1 MCINS
6 FVVRLKGLFV
16 FILMGTA
23 NFATYASFQKTEG
36 DSIKISAKVGALI
49 KQAKY
54 VEAVN
59 LADLGI
65 AEQLGKSIL
74 DSLEIAKIYIEK
86 VRALQ
91 HQQESARVK
100 KNCDKGITYCPKTQ
114 DGLNLKGILYYKK
127 AYPKGDMLLFELSNV
142 RSMDKAVNILSQLEK
157 PNWNFSLGGY
167 RYLAESMAH
176 RGNYD
181 SAERYHRLFANL
193 YAKFLQD
200 TVASSEEIKQIV
212 TNYRMLVPY
221 NKVNINYS
229 KRGSSQKDS
238 IKMMQALDALNKQHN
253 SSTFDVVN
261 EGIYYTHGLYCVAD
275 WYLIRKKGKEIG
287 AKDIEQALKHINRA
301 IQLVKTQHYPGNLF
315 QYNYAKCKALTFA
328 NKLSEAE
335 VLIEELL
342 FFFRK
347 SENFP
352 FFLAQKGLIKAKMQQ
367 KDSALSI
374 FHNAIMG
381 IPGNDGLTENYSNFK
396 PTDNF
401 GHTKLILRIAEE
413 LNTHYGDD
421 PEVEKRIAKLYDIS
435 LSQFEKSYS
444 QRQFNK
450 TYQTLLA
457 QISKGVLTAGEEER
471 TINDTDFL
479 NRLETI
485 RNKLAW
491 KRFGQN
497 RLSDNLTELDS
508 LQERKLQL
516 KGLLVDAKAKQ
527 NIGQQDSLDALLDK
541 TVRFTNEAFPS
552 LNLFTEK
559 PFDLDGL
566 QHALA
571 QEETILKYVLLD
583 GFCAIYTIGKENVLL
598 DLVPWGDQEKE
609 LVNTYVTK
617 LKKQGFNVQIAEKLS
632 KLLLPR
638 TLGKETHL
646 IINPDGELYRIP
658 FETLEQNG
666 RLLIDEHDVSYTSNL
681 GFVHPI
687 ANAKNEG
694 QDLAIYVPDYGDN
707 TAVMPTRSGNWVN
720 LEGAKE
726 EAKSISA
733 LFSSTVFKGRDL
745 TKNDFLKTAPKA
757 DLIHLAMHA
766 QVDNI
771 TPGLSHLVF
780 GTNSEEH
787 EKNLYLDE
795 LYEMR
800 LKADLAVLSSCNTGI
815 GKENA
820 GRGMESFQ
828 RAFTF
833 AGVPATVASLWEVP
847 DITTKEIIV
856 GFYENLSKGLS
867 KSEALRRAKNN
878 FRDKYAKTEFA
889 EPYYWAGF
897 VVYGEYAPVTE
908 PSNQLPYLIGIA
920 LLAILIMLV
929 FFRNWTNSKP
939 NQNKS

>member
-1 MCINS
+1 MCNNS
-6 FVVRLKGLFV
+6 FILRSKGFLFFV
-16 FILMGTA
+16 LTLAA
-23 NFATYASFQKTEG
+23 NFATHASPQEVKQ
-36 DSIKISAKVGALI
+36 DSTKISAKVGALVE
-49 KQAKY
+49 QAKY
-54 VEAVN
+54 TEAVN
-59 LADLGI
+59 LAEQGI
-65 AEQLGKSIL
+65 AKQLGKSIL
-74 DSLEIAKIYIEK
+74 DSLEIAKIYNEK

-91 HQQESARVK
+91 KLQEGTRVK
-100 KNCDKGITYCPKTQ
+100 KNCDRGIAYCPNTQ
-114 DGLNLKGILYYKK
+114 EGLNLKGVLYYKR

-142 RSMDKAVNILSQLEK
+142 RSMDKAVDILSQLEK
-157 PNWNFSLGGY
+157 PDWNFSLGGY
-167 RYLAESMAH
+167 RYLAEGMAH

-200 TVASSEEIKQIV
+200 TIVSSEEMKQII

-229 KRGSSQKDS
+229 RRGSSQKDS
-238 IKMMQALDALNKQHN
+238 VKMMQALDALNKQHH
-253 SSTFDVVN
+253 SSTFDIVN

-275 WYLIRKKGKEIG
+275 WYLIRKKGNEIG
-287 AKDIEQALKHINRA
+287 TKDIEQALKHINRA
-301 IQLVKTQHYPGNLF
+301 IQLVQQKQYPGNLF
-315 QYNYAKCKALTFA
+315 QYNYVKCKALTFA
-328 NKLSEAE
+328 NEFREAE

-367 KDSALSI
+367 KDSALFI
-374 FHNAIMG
+374 FHSAIKG
-381 IPGNDGLTENYSNFK
+381 IPGNEGLTENYSNFK

-413 LNTHYGDD
+413 LNTYYGDD

-457 QISKGVLTAGEEER
+457 QISKGILTAGEEDR

-497 RLSDNLTELDS
+497 RLSDNLVELDS
-508 LQERKLQL
+508 LQERKLHL
-516 KGLLVDAKAKQ
+516 KGLLVEAKAK
-527 NIGQQDSLDALLDK
+527 GKSRSQDSLDVLLEK

-559 PFDLDGL
+559 PFDLNAL
-566 QHALA
+566 QHTLT

-583 GFCAIYTIGKENVLL
+583 GYCAIYTIEKEDVLL
-598 DLVPWGDQEKE
+598 DLVSWGEQEKE
-609 LVNTYVTK
+609 LVNTYVTN
-617 LKKQGFNVQIAEKLS
+617 LKKQGFNVQIAEQLS
-632 KLLLPR
+632 RLLLPR
-638 TLGKETHL
+638 TLGKGTHL
-646 IINPDGELYRIP
+646 IINPDGELYRVP
-658 FETLEQNG
+658 FETLTQNG
-666 RLLIDEHDVSYTSNL
+666 RLLIDAHDVSYTSNL

-687 ANAKNEG
+687 ANAKNEH
-694 QDLAIYVPDYGDN
+694 QDLAIYVPDYGEN
-707 TAVMPTRSGNWVN
+707 TTVMPTRSGNWVN

-733 LFSSTVFKGRDL
+733 LFSSTVYRGRDL
-745 TKNDFLKTAPKA
+745 SKNDFLKTAPKA
-757 DLIHLAMHA
+757 DLIHLAMHT
-766 QVDNI
+766 QVNNI

-780 GTNSEEH
+780 GANSEEN

-800 LKADLAVLSSCNTGI
+800 LNADLAVLSSCNTGV

-856 GFYENLSKGLS
+856 AFYKNLSKGLS
-867 KSEALRRAKNN
+867 KSEALRRAKSN

-889 EPYYWAGF
+889 APYYWAGF

-908 PSNQLPYLIGIA
+908 PSNLLTYLIGIA
-920 LLAILIMLV
+920 LLIFLGIFV
-929 FFRNWTNSKP
+929 FVKVRTNSKP